1 MTAKSRK
8 GPRNFD
14 DVKKLA
20 SLPTRTVPLCLAGE
34 LVEEIAQ
41 LELQLAEAPP
51 PTSLGDGTRRQLAEQ
66 IVDLQERM
74 RESTVDFH
82 LLAKSARE
90 WSKFWPTLP
99 VREEKETGEQWGE
112 RIFPFYADMVSRSCT
127 DPVMSVEQAG
137 ELADLLHM
145 RSWDRLVSNCLN
157 LNMGEVEV
165 PNSVAAS
172 ELTRTSEQT

>member
-66 IVDLQERM
+66 IVELQERM

-82 LLAKSARE
+82 LLAMPARKWAE
-90 WSKFWPTLP
+90 FWATLP
-99 VREEKETGEQWGE
+99 VRGEKESDDEWGG
-112 RIFPFYADMVSRSCT
+112 RIAEFYAGMVSRSCT
-127 DPVMSVEQAG
+127 DPVMSPEQVG
-137 ELADLLHM
+137 ELADVLHFNA
-145 RSWDRLVSNCLN
+145 WNRLVSNCLS
-157 LNMGEVEV
+157 LNRGEVDV
-165 PNSVAAS
+165 PNSEAAS
-172 ELTRTSEQT
+172 ELTRNSEQT